1 MPGVTISAE
10 SPNLQGIRTVVA
22 SSNGD
27 YVITLLPPGTYKL
40 AFELS
45 GFERQER
52 TVNLAPTQVL
62 PLEITMGPASIT
74 ATVDVVG
81 RSADV
86 LVRTAQVA
94 TNFSQELLSTLPT
107 NRDINAAL
115 LLAPSVHPP
124 ARSAATR
131 SRARCRTRICS

>member
-1 MPGVTISAE
+1 MRVMKAMLWFAAALLTTAGTAHAQSTTGTISGRVVDAQALPMPGVTISAE

-27 YVITLLPPGTYKL
+27 YVITLLPPGTYKI

-62 PLEITMGPASIT
+62 PLEITMGPAPIT
-74 ATVDVVG
+74 ATHSSRG
-81 RSADV
+81 IGF
-86 LVRTAQVA
+86 
-94 TNFSQELLSTLPT
+94 NFEM
-107 NRDINAAL
+107 AE
-115 LLAPSVHPP
+115 
-124 ARSAATR
+124 
-131 SRARCRTRICS
+131 